1 MTLCMCGVCS
11 DWMVPRWLMAAQK
24 CSTGASGQIK
34 ARPLMC
40 FNRRLCI
47 SLCLCACLR
56 VCVRACVDVCELL
69 ASFIPAAVCWNAC
82 VLFCRA
88 CVRVVCLRSNRL
100 CHLLPFPCACAHVDT
115 LSLTALYVPTRGTP
129 YPPQPLCVYWA
140 DTQYTPFPTS
150 RARMCREGNPV
161 SAFLRGETR
170 HVFIP
175 PPFPL
180 IRPGAVH
187 LTVVWGHARL
197 RTGVQSFTHAGCPT
211 SFSSW
216 YSLWRGCFWKH
227 CQKKEKKSIAGGCQG
242 MYAGSFY
249 VWRLWCML
257 HGRNTRIG
265 RGGKKEALDVLKDQF
280 CLLVTEFKINPIC
293 IFHILKASYL
303 GVRII

>member
-1 MTLCMCGVCS
+1 MCGVCT
-11 DWMVPRWLMAAQK
+11 DWTVPRWLMAAQK

-34 ARPLMC
+34 ACPLLC

-56 VCVRACVDVCELL
+56 VCWRVWIVGFFHPGSCMLECVCFVLPCVHESRVSAFEQALSPL
-69 ASFIPAAVCWNAC
+69 ALP
-82 VLFCRA
+82 
-88 CVRVVCLRSNRL
+88 VRVCTRWHPLTYSSI
-100 CHLLPFPCACAHVDT
+100 CPPPGGHPILP
-115 LSLTALYVPTRGTP
+115 S
-129 YPPQPLCVYWA
+129 LCVYRA
-140 DTQYTPFPTS
+140 DTQYPPLPTS
-150 RARMCREGNPV
+150 RTCMCREGNPV
-161 SAFLRGETR
+161 SAFHHGEAR

-227 CQKKEKKSIAGGCQG
+227 CQEKKKYCWRLSRDVCWQLLCVTSL
-242 MYAGSFY
+242 MYAS
-249 VWRLWCML
+249 W
-257 HGRNTRIG
+257 
-265 RGGKKEALDVLKDQF
+265 KKHQ
-280 CLLVTEFKINPIC
+280 N
-293 IFHILKASYL
+293 
-303 GVRII
+303 